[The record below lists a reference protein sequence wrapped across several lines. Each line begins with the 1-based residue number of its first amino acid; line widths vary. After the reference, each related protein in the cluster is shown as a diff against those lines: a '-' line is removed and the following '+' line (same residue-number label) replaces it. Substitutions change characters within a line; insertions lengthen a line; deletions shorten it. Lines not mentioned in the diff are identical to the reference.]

1 MSSNFFNKVLYFM
14 GIGDNIEEEHEE
26 QEIAA
31 TTTTSIKPQIE
42 PVSSVKKSN
51 VVNLHTASLPMK
63 VVVVEPTN
71 YDEVQDICNNLKS
84 KKPIIINFENI
95 DKDVARRMVD
105 FISGAVFALDGTIQK
120 VSNGIVVVAPSN
132 VDILGNL
139 KNGIGKE
146 DFDLEGIFS
155 WLK

>member
-1 MSSNFFNKVLYFM
+1 MSSGFFNKVLYFM
-14 GIGDNIEEEHEE
+14 GIGDNIDDEQDE
-26 QEIAA
+26 QEDAVSA
-31 TTTTSIKPQIE
+31 RPQIE
-42 PVSSVKKSN
+42 PITSLKKNN
-51 VVNLHTASLPMK
+51 VVNLHSASLPMK
-63 VVVVEPTN
+63 VVVVEPSS

-139 KNGIGKE
+139 KNGKE

>member
-1 MSSNFFNKVLYFM
+1 MSSSFFNKVLYFM
-14 GIGDNIEEEHEE
+14 GIGDNIEEEQEE
-26 QEIAA
+26 QETAA
-31 TTTTSIKPQIE
+31 AAKPQIE
-42 PVSSVKKSN
+42 PVASVKKNN
-51 VVNLHTASLPMK
+51 VVNLHTATASLPMK

-84 KKPIIINFENI
+84 KKPIIINFENM

>member
-14 GIGDNIEEEHEE
+14 GIGDNMDDEVEE

-31 TTTTSIKPQIE
+31 ASAPKPQME
-42 PVSSVKKSN
+42 PISAVKKSN
-51 VVNLHTASLPMK
+51 VVNLHSASLPMK

-132 VDILGNL
+132 VDIMANL
-139 KNGIGKE
+139 KNGIGKD
-146 DFDLEGIFS
+146 DFDIEGIFS

>member
-1 MSSNFFNKVLYFM
+1 MSSSFFNKMLYFM
-14 GIGDNIEEEHEE
+14 GIGDNIDDDNEE
-26 QEIAA
+26 QEISV
-31 TTTTSIKPQIE
+31 TSTKSQVENLTSIK
-42 PVSSVKKSN
+42 KNN
-51 VVNLHTASLPMK
+51 VVNLHSASLPMK

-120 VSNGIVVVAPSN
+120 VSNGIVIVAPSN
-132 VDILGNL
+132 VDILGDL

>member
-26 QEIAA
+26 QELAA
-31 TTTTSIKPQIE
+31 ASAKPQIE
-42 PVSSVKKSN
+42 PVSAVKKSN
-51 VVNLHTASLPMK
+51 VVNLHSASLPMK
-63 VVVVEPTN
+63 VVVVEPTS

-139 KNGIGKE
+139 KNSIGRE
-146 DFDLEGIFS
+146 DFDMEGIFS

>member
-1 MSSNFFNKVLYFM
+1 MSSGFFNKVLYFM
-14 GIGDNIEEEHEE
+14 GIGDNIDDDQDE
-26 QEIAA
+26 QEDIVPAR
-31 TTTTSIKPQIE
+31 PQIE
-42 PVSSVKKSN
+42 PVTTVKKNN

-63 VVVVEPTN
+63 VVVVEPSN

-105 FISGAVFALDGTIQK
+105 FISGAVYALDGTIQK

-132 VDILGNL
+132 VDILGDL

-146 DFDLEGIFS
+146 DFDLDGIFS

>member
-1 MSSNFFNKVLYFM
+1 MSSGFFNKVLYFM
-14 GIGDNIEEEHEE
+14 GIGDNIDDE
-26 QEIAA
+26 QDEQDDVV
-31 TTTTSIKPQIE
+31 TVRPQIE
-42 PVSSVKKSN
+42 PVTSLKKNN
-51 VVNLHTASLPMK
+51 VVNLHNASVPMK
-63 VVVVEPTN
+63 VVVSEPTN

-132 VDILGNL
+132 VDILGDL
-139 KNGIGKE
+139 KNGIGKD

>member
-1 MSSNFFNKVLYFM
+1 MSSGFFNKVLYFM
-14 GIGDNIEEEHEE
+14 GIGDNIDDE
-26 QEIAA
+26 QDEQDDVV
-31 TTTTSIKPQIE
+31 TVRPQIE
-42 PVSSVKKSN
+42 PVTSLKKNN
-51 VVNLHTASLPMK
+51 VVNLHTASVPMK
-63 VVVVEPTN
+63 VVVSEPTN

-132 VDILGNL
+132 VDILGDL
-139 KNGIGKE
+139 KNGIGKD

>member
-1 MSSNFFNKVLYFM
+1 MSSGFFNKVLYFM
-14 GIGDNIEEEHEE
+14 GIGDNIDDEQDE
-26 QEIAA
+26 QEDAVSA
-31 TTTTSIKPQIE
+31 RPQIE
-42 PVSSVKKSN
+42 SITSLKKNN
-51 VVNLHTASLPMK
+51 VVNLHSASLPMK
-63 VVVVEPTN
+63 VVVVEPSS

-139 KNGIGKE
+139 KNGNGKE

>member
-1 MSSNFFNKVLYFM
+1 MSSSFFNKMLYFM
-14 GIGDNIEEEHEE
+14 GIGDNIDDDNEE
-26 QEIAA
+26 QEVSV
-31 TTTTSIKPQIE
+31 TSAKPQVE
-42 PVSSVKKSN
+42 TAASVKKSN
-51 VVNLHTASLPMK
+51 VVNLHSASLPMK
-63 VVVVEPTN
+63 VVVIEPTN
-71 YDEVQDICNNLKS
+71 YDEVKDICNNLKS

-120 VSNGIVVVAPSN
+120 VSNGIVIVAPSN

>member
-14 GIGDNIEEEHEE
+14 GIGDNMEEELEDQ
-26 QEIAA
+26 QEVAV
-31 TTTTSIKPQIE
+31 TSAKPQIE
-42 PVSSVKKSN
+42 SVSTTKKSN
-51 VVNLHTASLPMK
+51 VVNLHSTSTPMK

-84 KKPIIINFENI
+84 KKPIIINFENV

-105 FISGAVFALDGTIQK
+105 FISGAVYALDGTIQK
-120 VSNGIVVVAPSN
+120 VSNGIIVVAPSN

>member
-1 MSSNFFNKVLYFM
+1 MSSSFFNKMLYFM
-14 GIGDNIEEEHEE
+14 GIGDNIDEDNEE
-26 QEIAA
+26 QEVAV
-31 TTTTSIKPQIE
+31 TSAKP
-42 PVSSVKKSN
+42 PVENLSSVKKNN
-51 VVNLHTASLPMK
+51 VVNLHSASLPMK
-63 VVVVEPTN
+63 VVVIEPTS

-95 DKDVARRMVD
+95 DKDVAKRMVD

-120 VSNGIVVVAPSN
+120 VSNGIVIVAPSN

>member
-1 MSSNFFNKVLYFM
+1 MSSSFFNKMLYFM
-14 GIGDNIEEEHEE
+14 GIGDNIDEDIEE
-26 QEIAA
+26 QEVAA
-31 TTTTSIKPQIE
+31 TSTKPQAE
-42 PVSSVKKSN
+42 NLTSVKKSN
-51 VVNLHTASLPMK
+51 VVNLHSASLPMK
-63 VVVVEPTN
+63 VVVVEPTS

-95 DKDVARRMVD
+95 DKDVAKRMVD

-120 VSNGIVVVAPSN
+120 VSNGIVIVAPSN

>member
-1 MSSNFFNKVLYFM
+1 MSSSFFNKMLYFM
-14 GIGDNIEEEHEE
+14 GIGDNIDEDNEE
-26 QEIAA
+26 QEVAVTS
-31 TTTTSIKPQIE
+31 TTPSKPQVESI
-42 PVSSVKKSN
+42 SSMKKSN
-51 VVNLHTASLPMK
+51 VVNLHSASLPMK

-120 VSNGIVVVAPSN
+120 VSNGIVIVAPSN

>member
-1 MSSNFFNKVLYFM
+1 MSSSFFNKMLYFM
-14 GIGDNIEEEHEE
+14 GIGDNIDEDIEE
-26 QEIAA
+26 QEVSVTSAKPQVENV
-31 TTTTSIKPQIE
+31 TSIK
-42 PVSSVKKSN
+42 KNN
-51 VVNLHTASLPMK
+51 VVNLHSASLPMK
-63 VVVVEPTN
+63 VIVVEPTN

-84 KKPIIINFENI
+84 KKPVIINFENI

-120 VSNGIVVVAPSN
+120 VSNGIVIVAPSN
-132 VDILGNL
+132 VDVLGTL
-139 KNGIGKE
+139 KSGIGKE

>member
-1 MSSNFFNKVLYFM
+1 MSSSFFNKMLYFM
-14 GIGDNIEEEHEE
+14 GIGDNIDDDNEE
-26 QEIAA
+26 QEISVTSA
-31 TTTTSIKPQIE
+31 TKPQVE
-42 PVSSVKKSN
+42 TLTSVKKNN
-51 VVNLHTASLPMK
+51 VVNLHSASLPMK

-120 VSNGIVVVAPSN
+120 VSNGIVIVAPSN
-132 VDILGNL
+132 VDILGDL

>member
-14 GIGDNIEEEHEE
+14 GIGDNIDDEAEE
-26 QEIAA
+26 QDEVAV
-31 TTTTSIKPQIE
+31 TSAKPQVE
-42 PVSSVKKSN
+42 SLSTVKKSN
-51 VVNLHTASLPMK
+51 VVNLHSASLPMK
-63 VVVVEPTN
+63 VVVVEPTS

-84 KKPIIINFENI
+84 KKPIIINFENM

-105 FISGAVFALDGTIQK
+105 FISGAVFALDGNIQK

-139 KNGIGKE
+139 KSGIGKE
-146 DFDLEGIFS
+146 DFDIEGIFS